1 VDAMASCGVKE
12 TEGLAASSEKV
23 EETPVVD
30 ETPVIEEKPAME
42 ETVAIAEAPVVEDEL
57 VNMEAPVEADALV
70 AVDEKQLSVPGEE
83 VADKTKEAGQDVQG
97 KAEDVGSIA
106 KAKGEEVTGST
117 KQAGRA
123 IDAGKA
129 WVAVVCGV
137 EAEAHS
143 GGACAPWEVTRE
155 VADSIGKFLADN

>member
-57 VNMEAPVEADALV
+57 VNMEAPVE
-70 AVDEKQLSVPGEE
+70 SVPGEE

-155 VADSIGKFLADN
+155 VADSIGKFLAEN

>member
-57 VNMEAPVEADALV
+57 VNVEAPVEADALG
-70 AVDEKQLSVPGEE
+70 AVDEKQLSAPGEE
-83 VADKTKEAGQDVQG
+83 VADKTKEAGQDVWG
-97 KAEDVGSIA
+97 KAEDIGSIA
-106 KAKGEEVTGST
+106 KPVEG
-117 KQAGRA
+117 GR
-123 IDAGKA
+123 
-129 WVAVVCGV
+129 VQ
-137 EAEAHS
+137 
-143 GGACAPWEVTRE
+143 RE
-155 VADSIGKFLADN
+155 VVQRET